1 MKDIDNLLEIL
12 GKGEAVILPSD
23 TVYGLFAD
31 ALNVDAIKK
40 VDNIKGSNKPHLML
54 ISNVNM
60 LYRYV
65 KNVSSLHNELIRKY
79 WPGELTILFEKN
91 DLVPDELTK
100 GSSLVGI
107 RYPNNKFLI
116 ELINEYDKPLLST
129 SANITNENVITSI
142 DELDDK
148 IRENVSYIYDA
159 GKLTSVV
166 STLIKIENNKII
178 ILREGKLANKI
189 KTDFNEYL

>member
-1 MKDIDNLLEIL
+1 MENIDNLLKIL
-12 GKGEAVILPSD
+12 RKGEAVILPSD

-31 ALNVDAIKK
+31 ALNVDSIKK
-40 VDNIKGSNKPHLML
+40 IDNIKGSNKPHLML

-65 KNVSSLHNELIRKY
+65 KNVSPLHKKIIDKY

-116 ELINEYDKPLLST
+116 ELINEYDRPLLST
-129 SANITNENVITSI
+129 SANITNESVITSI
-142 DELDDK
+142 SELDDR
-148 IRENVSYIYDA
+148 IRENVSYIYDI
-159 GKLTSVV
+159 GKLTSVA

-189 KTDFNEYL
+189 KADFNEYL